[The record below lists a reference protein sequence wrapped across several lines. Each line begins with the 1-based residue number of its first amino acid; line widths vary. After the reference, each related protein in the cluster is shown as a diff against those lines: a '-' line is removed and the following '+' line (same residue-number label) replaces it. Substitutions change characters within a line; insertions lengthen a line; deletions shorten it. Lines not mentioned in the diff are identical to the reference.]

1 MKITGRWRIVDM
13 ELWEQEDVDLLGPAF
28 INFARDRSGSFRFL
42 AVEGWMDCRDA
53 PRDGRPGAEFT
64 WDGNDEGDRTSGR
77 GWVTLEGDIL
87 VGRIY
92 IHLGDDSAFRAV
104 RAGGS
109 TGA

>member
-1 MKITGRWRIVDM
+1 MKIAGNWRIVEM
-13 ELWEQEDVDLLGPAF
+13 ELWATEDIDLLGPAF
-28 INFARDRSGSFRFL
+28 INFARDGTGSFRFI

-64 WDGNDEGDRTSGR
+64 WDGNDEGSPTSGH
-77 GWVTLEGDIL
+77 GWVVLDDGAL

-104 RAGGS
+104 RAGR
-109 TGA
+109 TAEV